1 MNCFWTYLIYSAIW
15 LHSIVIPHSLSQ
27 TRQNVFIFF
36 NQCWLMVI
44 LFSLWSENMYRTAK
58 TSLAHFFSGKHVHPY
73 LCCVSP
79 YVVVVKQFLQ
89 VFYCVIL
96 NGWFLWYMYSFCRHI
111 LGLFKIAMYSDIF
124 YNINKKTTIQMLY
137 PKICH

>member
-1 MNCFWTYLIYSAIW
+1 MLLDLSNIFCNMASFHCYSSFSFPNQAEC
-15 LHSIVIPHSLSQ
+15 LY
-27 TRQNVFIFF
+27 FFF

-96 NGWFLWYMYSFCRHI
+96 NGWFLWYMYSFFRHI

>member
-1 MNCFWTYLIYSAIW
+1 MLLDLSNIFCNMASFHCYSSFSFPNQAECLYFFLTNAGSW
-15 LHSIVIPHSLSQ
+15 LSCSAYGL
-27 TRQNVFIFF
+27 
-36 NQCWLMVI
+36 
-44 LFSLWSENMYRTAK
+44 K
-58 TSLAHFFSGKHVHPY
+58 TCTGQLRRHWHISFQGNVHPY